1 MLPLMA
7 TIFDVARSARVSH
20 QTVSRVLKG
29 DPTVGAALRE
39 RVEVAVVELRYRPSA
54 AARALASKRTR
65 TLGLITV
72 GQPFFGPS
80 STAHGFNSAARA
92 AGWDV
97 SIEALDR
104 PDGTDVPDAVAAL
117 RSRDVQAVVVVA
129 PTPEVTAAVAAS
141 LDRDVPFVMAGQV
154 AEGLSGVGIDQRAG
168 AALAVEHL
176 VGLGHGVIAHLAGPA
191 DWRDARDRE
200 RGWREALL
208 AADLP
213 EGPLV
218 NGDWSAGSGAAAVEA
233 LQGSGATAVFCG
245 NDQMA
250 LGLLHALHRRGVR
263 VPEDVSVVGFDDIPE
278 AAYFT
283 PALTTVRQDFDAL
296 GRGLLARVE
305 QLLAPDPGPAVDA
318 LADPRLVVR
327 DSAAAR

>member
-1 MLPLMA
+1 MA

-39 RVEVAVVELRYRPSA
+39 RVEVAVAELRYRPSA
-54 AARALASKRTR
+54 AARALASRRTR

-80 STAHGFNSAARA
+80 STAHGFNAAARA

-97 SIEALDR
+97 TIEALER
-104 PDGTDVPDAVAAL
+104 PDGTDVPEAVAAL

-129 PTPEVTAAVAAS
+129 PTPEVSAAVDAA
-141 LDRDVPFVMAGQV
+141 LDHDVPFIMAGRV
-154 AEGLSGVGIDQRAG
+154 EEGLSGVGIDQGAG
-168 AALAVEHL
+168 AALAVGHL
-176 VGLGHGVIAHLAGPA
+176 VGLGHRGIAHLAGPA
-191 DWRDARDRE
+191 EWRDARDRE
-200 RGWREALL
+200 RGWRDALQ
-208 AADLP
+208 AAGLP

-218 NGDWSAGSGAAAVEA
+218 RGDWSAGSGSAAAEA
-233 LQGSGATAVFCG
+233 LHGCGASAVFCA

-250 LGLLHALHRRGVR
+250 LGLLHALHLRGVR

-305 QLLAPDPGPAVDA
+305 QLLA
-318 LADPRLVVR
+318 ADPEPAADSLAAPLLVVR
-327 DSAAAR
+327 ASTAAR